1 MNSASVNTGVSV
13 GNVQSPSPWQP
24 DVLGGQWIAQTLELP
39 KIRGEETRATLV
51 TTTPELTRLRDTVV
65 LYVHGYNDYFFQNH
79 VGEFITGQ
87 GAAFYALDL
96 HGYGRSTTTE
106 KSRND
111 CWSLREYG
119 PELSA
124 ATRYLKEERGYR
136 NLVIMAHST
145 GGLIASLWCKSPL
158 GERSVSGLILNSP
171 WFDLNRSWFDR
182 VIATSAVDTL
192 GSYLPDHVLT
202 NDGSSYSERLHAATG
217 GEWDFDLNL
226 KRSAPTPVRMGWMRA
241 VREGHSRLHR
251 GLDLSIPI
259 LVAASETS
267 TTAVADPYLAGTSD
281 TVLDVNQIVA
291 RAPGLGRQVEIAQ
304 IPQGSHDLALGNLF
318 SRKQYFAT
326 VSRWLSRHGFT
337 ANTADFG

>member
-1 MNSASVNTGVSV
+1 MNVANLK
-13 GNVQSPSPWQP
+13 SPSPWQP
-24 DVLGGQWIAQTLELP
+24 DVLGGKWIAQTLDLP
-39 KIRGEETRATLV
+39 KIRGAETRATLV
-51 TTTPELTRLRDTVV
+51 TTTPELTRTRDTVV

-79 VGEFITGQ
+79 VGEFITDQ

-124 ATRYLKEERGYR
+124 AARYLKQERGYQ

-158 GERSVSGLILNSP
+158 GKRSVAGLILNSP
-171 WFDLNRSWFDR
+171 WLDLNRSWFDR
-182 VIATSAVDTL
+182 VIATSALDTF
-192 GSYLPDHVLT
+192 GSYLPDYVLT
-202 NDGSSYSERLHAATG
+202 NDGSTYSERLHEATG
-217 GEWDFDLNL
+217 GEWGFDLNL
-226 KRSAPTPVRMGWMRA
+226 KRSTPTPVRMGWMKA
-241 VREGHSRLHR
+241 VRAGHLRVHR
-251 GLDLSIPI
+251 GLGLNIPI
-259 LVAASETS
+259 LVAASENS
-267 TTAVADPYLAGTSD
+267 TTGPVDPHVAGTSD

-291 RAPGLGRQVEIAQ
+291 RAPCLGSQVAIAQ
-304 IPQGSHDLALGNLF
+304 IPEGCHDLALGNLN

-326 VSRWLSRHGFT
+326 VSRWLIQQGFT
-337 ANTADFG
+337 TDTVDFD